1 MQKKRGDY
9 IMYSMDELRK
19 LFSGKR
25 VLVVEDN
32 ELNREIA
39 QEILKEAGLSAEA
52 ATDGKDAVQMVEESP
67 EGYYDAILMD
77 IQMRIMNG
85 YDATIAIRALDRK
98 DTKIM
103 PIIAM
108 SANMLEH
115 NWKAAMENGM
125 SAYIPKPMDVDK
137 FISVLA
143 DSLL

>member
-1 MQKKRGDY
+1 MQKKRGEY
-9 IMYSMDELRK
+9 IMYNMDELRK

-115 NWKAAMENGM
+115 NKKAAMENGM
-125 SAYIPKPMDVDK
+125 SAYIPKPMDIDK